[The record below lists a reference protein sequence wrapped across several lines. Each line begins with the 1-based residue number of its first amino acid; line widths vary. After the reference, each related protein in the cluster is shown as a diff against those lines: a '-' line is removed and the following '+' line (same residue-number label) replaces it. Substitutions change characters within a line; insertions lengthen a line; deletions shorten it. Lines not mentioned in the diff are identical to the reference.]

1 MGAAVPCPLPPF
13 FHVPMPSSS
22 VPDVSAS
29 HSRKQTAL
37 EVTIQVID
45 TTKDLVPSEL
55 VKGLLSVMSGIL
67 TMLQVRTRCGIL
79 YSHYGSLHQQM
90 PRYAKARP
98 LRVYWAI
105 NWRKL
110 F

>member
-1 MGAAVPCPLPPF
+1 
-13 FHVPMPSSS
+13 MPSSS

-67 TMLQVRTRCGIL
+67 TMLQVRTLCG
-79 YSHYGSLHQQM
+79 HSLFSLWLTHLF
-90 PRYAKARP
+90 RNRP
-98 LRVYWAI
+98 
-105 NWRKL
+105 
-110 F
+110 